1 MEALDSTNK
10 YYEDLR
16 KIYVLLPQDLRGRW
30 KVGNTDQLVT
40 DPQKS
45 RMAGANAQ
53 MEKLINKL
61 LTDDLKDEYEA
72 FKQENKQLN
81 QMATRDNGQIHSQNI
96 ISISERNERR
106 LRKEM
111 ANRIYRQFNENFKSA
126 NSDLSNITDKDK
138 NRRANY
144 VREADGTFERIK
156 FDALSSGQDPKR
168 TVVTAVAA

>member
-1 MEALDSTNK
+1 MEVLDSTNK

-40 DPQKS
+40 DPQTS
-45 RMAGANAQ
+45 RMAGANVQ
-53 MEKLINKL
+53 MEKLINNL

-72 FKQENKQLN
+72 FKRENKQLN

-96 ISISERNERR
+96 IAISERNERR

-126 NSDLSNITDKDK
+126 NSEFSDITDQDKIAGPTMFEKRMVLSNVS
-138 NRRANY
+138 NLMRYQPFRNQNSL
-144 VREADGTFERIK
+144 
-156 FDALSSGQDPKR
+156 LSRQ
-168 TVVTAVAA
+168 